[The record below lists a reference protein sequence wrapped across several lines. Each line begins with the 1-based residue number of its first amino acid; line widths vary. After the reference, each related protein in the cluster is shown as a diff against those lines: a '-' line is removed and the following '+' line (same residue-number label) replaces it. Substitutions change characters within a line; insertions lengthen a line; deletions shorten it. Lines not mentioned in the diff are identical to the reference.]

1 MTLKEQ
7 RLNLTKG
14 RCEICGGIAV
24 TAHHCFTGRKQR
36 KISERIETLR
46 AVCNECHAHLHN
58 KGFDLLKQLKV
69 EACQELIKKIGED
82 ETLRILGRLYFNGD
96 DK

>member
-1 MTLKEQ
+1 
-7 RLNLTKG
+7 
-14 RCEICGGIAV
+14 
-24 TAHHCFTGRKQR
+24 
-36 KISERIETLR
+36 
-46 AVCNECHAHLHN
+46 LHN

>member
-1 MTLKEQ
+1 MSLKEQ

-24 TAHHCFTGRKQR
+24 TAHHVFLGRKQR
-36 KISERIETLR
+36 KISERIESLR

-58 KGFDLLKQLKV
+58 KGFDLLKQLKID
-69 EACQELIKKIGED
+69 ACQELIKKIGEE
-82 ETLRILGRLYFNGD
+82 ETLKILGRLYYKED
-96 DK
+96 VK